1 MEILRVIFCI
11 QAGVTI
17 SLSVGLI
24 MGSISSGKF
33 GILNL
38 LVKSTVLN
46 KFGKIFSIILYVL
59 ISPFW
64 AIVDTLW
71 FAMTYKKDN
80 VKCNNCGKNFCAKTA
95 EKAPAITGV
104 VKCPHCGKFT
114 VIDKGETK

>member
-11 QAGVTI
+11 QTGVTI
-17 SLSVGLI
+17 PLSVVMIVG
-24 MGSISSGKF
+24 ISSGKF

-59 ISPFW
+59 ISPFC

-71 FAMTYKKDN
+71 FTMTYKKDN
-80 VKCNNCGKNFCAKTA
+80 VKCNNGSEFN
-95 EKAPAITGV
+95 
-104 VKCPHCGKFT
+104 

>member
-24 MGSISSGKF
+24 IGGISSGKF

-71 FAMTYKKDN
+71 LTMTYKKDN
-80 VKCNNCGKNFCAKTA
+80 VKCNNCRESFCAKTA
-95 EKAPAITGV
+95 EKVPAIMGV
-104 VKCPHCGKFT
+104 AKCPHCGEFN

>member
-24 MGSISSGKF
+24 VEGVSSGKF

-38 LVKSTVLN
+38 LVRSTVLN

-71 FAMTYKKDN
+71 FTMTYKKDN
-80 VKCNNCGKNFCAKTA
+80 IKCNNGSEFN
-95 EKAPAITGV
+95 
-104 VKCPHCGKFT
+104 

>member
-1 MEILRVIFCI
+1 MIFCI

-17 SLSVGLI
+17 SLSVVMIVG
-24 MGSISSGKF
+24 ISSGKF

-71 FAMTYKKDN
+71 FTMTYKKDN
-80 VKCNNCGKNFCAKTA
+80 
-95 EKAPAITGV
+95 
-104 VKCPHCGKFT
+104 
-114 VIDKGETK
+114 

>member
-11 QAGVTI
+11 QAGATI

-24 MGSISSGKF
+24 TEGISSGKF

-38 LVKSTVLN
+38 LVKSTILN

-64 AIVDTLW
+64 AMVDTLW
-71 FAMTYKKDN
+71 FTITYKKDN
-80 VKCNNCGKNFCAKTA
+80 VKM
-95 EKAPAITGV
+95 
-104 VKCPHCGKFT
+104 
-114 VIDKGETK
+114 

>member
-11 QAGVTI
+11 QAGITI
-17 SLSVGLI
+17 SLSVVMIVG
-24 MGSISSGKF
+24 ISSGKF

-71 FAMTYKKDN
+71 FTMTYKKDN
-80 VKCNNCGKNFCAKTA
+80 
-95 EKAPAITGV
+95 
-104 VKCPHCGKFT
+104 
-114 VIDKGETK
+114 

>member
-17 SLSVGLI
+17 SLSVVMIVG
-24 MGSISSGKF
+24 ISSGKF

-71 FAMTYKKDN
+71 FTMTYKKDN
-80 VKCNNCGKNFCAKTA
+80 
-95 EKAPAITGV
+95 
-104 VKCPHCGKFT
+104 
-114 VIDKGETK
+114 

>member
-24 MGSISSGKF
+24 IGGISSGKF

-46 KFGKIFSIILYVL
+46 KFGKIFSMLNAFMPGIAKV
-59 ISPFW
+59 S
-64 AIVDTLW
+64 IV
-71 FAMTYKKDN
+71 N
-80 VKCNNCGKNFCAKTA
+80 
-95 EKAPAITGV
+95 
-104 VKCPHCGKFT
+104 FT
-114 VIDKGETK
+114 VK